1 MPSLEKGLSNFESNS
16 SQDSGGRRYRGYR
29 NALSSMMVVLGA
41 KKNTALFSENSCRTQ
56 VAPPVPTRPMLTQ
69 CMTLKQKLGA
79 INR

>member
-1 MPSLEKGLSNFESNS
+1 
-16 SQDSGGRRYRGYR
+16 
-29 NALSSMMVVLGA
+29 MMVVLGA